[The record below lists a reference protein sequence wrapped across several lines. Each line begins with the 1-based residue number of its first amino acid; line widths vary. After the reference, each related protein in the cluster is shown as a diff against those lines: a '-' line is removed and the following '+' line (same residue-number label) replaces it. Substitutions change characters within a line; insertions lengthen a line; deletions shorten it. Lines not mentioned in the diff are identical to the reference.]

1 MYQAAVL
8 LMRIATWNVN
18 SIRARFDHVNEWL
31 RSVQPDVL
39 CVQETKVVDSEFPT
53 DTFARLGYETV
64 RVGQRSYNG
73 VALISRH
80 PIEAPSLGLFD
91 ATQGEDSRLIAGTIL
106 GVRVL
111 SAYVPNGKNLDS
123 PSYLE
128 KLKWLG
134 RLRKTLDATCSP
146 DMPVALG
153 GDFNIA
159 RDSRDVFDPE
169 AMAGKIHFSPPEH
182 RALEDVLAFGLEDCF
197 RRREEAAGNF
207 SWWDYR
213 MGAFRRNR
221 GLRIDYIFG
230 TRKIAENL
238 TAATIDKLPRTWEK
252 PSDHAPVVID
262 FELP

>member
-1 MYQAAVL
+1 
-8 LMRIATWNVN
+8 MRIATWNVN
-18 SIRARFDHVNEWL
+18 SIRARLDHVNDWL
-31 RSVQPDVL
+31 REAKPDVL

-53 DTFARLGYETV
+53 DTFARLGYETA
-64 RVGQRSYNG
+64 RIGQRSYNG

-80 PIEAPSLGLFD
+80 PIEQVSFGLFD
-91 ATQGEDSRLIAGTIL
+91 ARDSEDARLIAGTIL

-123 PSYLE
+123 PSYPHKLE
-128 KLKWLG
+128 WLG
-134 RLRKTLDATCSP
+134 RLRRTLDETCAP
-146 DMPVALG
+146 DRPVALA

-159 RDSRDVFDPE
+159 RDSRDVFDAE
-169 AMAGKIHFSPPEH
+169 AMAGKIHFSPAEH
-182 RALEDVLAFGLEDCF
+182 SALEEVLSFGLEDCF
-197 RRREEAAGNF
+197 RVKNAEPEHY

-230 TRKIAENL
+230 TKKVTENL
-238 TAATIDKLPRTWEK
+238 QAANIDKGPRGWDK